1 LFAAVP
7 VRLAAAAAGI
17 ESARAARPSDLSAQE
32 SRTQSR
38 TVRRAARR
46 SSTRIIVRPAAPG
59 VRPLEAHPTLHGM
72 RRDCVPTFRERYIP
86 QWGGLVLSASQR
98 CWWVPGP

>member
-1 LFAAVP
+1 LFTAVP
-7 VRLAAAAAGI
+7 GRLAAAAAGI
-17 ESARAARPSDLSAQE
+17 EPAMAARPSDLSAQE
-32 SRTQSR
+32 RR
-38 TVRRAARR
+38 TVRRSARR